1 MALTNG
7 ISSEGGVCRSTGKTR
22 SCCVDGDDSEQ
33 VLGAL
38 NESTHHKGLAHAH
51 GTDGV
56 AADTHPAF
64 PCCLFSLQ
72 PVAGDGSATIVLR
85 LLPVNGHGVQSDVAD
100 GRLLTLTRDSCSRTD
115 GKDYRLEDSDIHR
128 VSIQLQFTV

>member
-1 MALTNG
+1 MALTYG
-7 ISSEGGVCRSTGKTR
+7 VSSEGGVCGSAGKTR
-22 SCCVDGDDSEQ
+22 SCCIDGDDSEQ

-38 NESTHHKGLAHAH
+38 NESTHHEGLTHAH

-64 PCCLFSLQ
+64 PCRLFSLQ
-72 PVAGDGSATIVLR
+72 PVAGDRSATIVLR
-85 LLPVNGHGVQSDVAD
+85 LLPVKGHGVQSDVGY

-115 GKDYRLEDSDIHR
+115 GKDYRLEDSNIR
-128 VSIQLQFTV
+128 LVSIQLQFTV